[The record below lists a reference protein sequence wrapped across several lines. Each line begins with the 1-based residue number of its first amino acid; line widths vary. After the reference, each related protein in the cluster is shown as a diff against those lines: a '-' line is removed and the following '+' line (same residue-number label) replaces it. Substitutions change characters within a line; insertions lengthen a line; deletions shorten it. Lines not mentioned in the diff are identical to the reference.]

1 MTMATGNLSMPDWL
15 ADAETDR
22 VRLSKIMAAVHR
34 CYMEH
39 PEGGMVP
46 SGPHMTVSMAEEFI
60 AQMLPAT
67 GDT

>member
-1 MTMATGNLSMPDWL
+1 MADGKTLTLPGWL
-15 ADAETDR
+15 AGETSDR
-22 VRLSKIMAAVHR
+22 ERLRKIMAAVHR

-46 SGPHMTVSMAEEFI
+46 SGPHMTISMAEQFI